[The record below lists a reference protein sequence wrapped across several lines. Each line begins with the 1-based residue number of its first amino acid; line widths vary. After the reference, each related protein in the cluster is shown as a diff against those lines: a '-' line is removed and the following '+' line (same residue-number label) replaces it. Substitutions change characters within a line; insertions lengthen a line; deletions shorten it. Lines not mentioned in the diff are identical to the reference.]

1 MTLSQIYPIGTPGTP
16 WGPAEVSQWRARQ
29 VRQRSYADD
38 VLSDVEALS
47 RQFTLE
53 QYGKHFKHLRPS
65 IGPWKSPK
73 PT

>member
-38 VLSDVEALS
+38 VLSAIEALS
-47 RQFTLE
+47 PQFTLE
-53 QYGKHFKHLRPS
+53 Q
-65 IGPWKSPK
+65 
-73 PT
+73 